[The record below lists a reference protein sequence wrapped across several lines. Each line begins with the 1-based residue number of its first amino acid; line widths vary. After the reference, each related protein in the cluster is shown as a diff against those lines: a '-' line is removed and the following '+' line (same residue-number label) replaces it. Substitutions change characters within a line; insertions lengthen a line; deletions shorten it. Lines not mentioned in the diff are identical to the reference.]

1 MFLMNKKPFPIRT
14 FFEMYTEEAFI
25 IKITQDLK
33 DRMLY
38 FWEEKDKDILKIIL
52 KNIYARYADR
62 YPIEQDNKKFI
73 DYFLITFSQFYTTF
87 INRLWNFFYQKK
99 QGQTFKSNAD
109 LLLDG
114 AESETISENGTSTS
128 PYNLNYSALSPDF
141 LSKQQFS
148 EKQSDISKSKNKS
161 SVLNT
166 MIRMGGI
173 RITGEIEMFVNSFYK
188 LFSQLNLDD
197 FVDNQLSFYIESKK
211 EKINFLIDAY
221 NKLIKQMDKLKIT
234 KK

>member
-14 FFEMYTEEAFI
+14 FSEMYTEEAFI

-52 KNIYARYADR
+52 KNIYARYTDR

-128 PYNLNYSALSPDF
+128 PYNLNYSALSSDF

>member
-14 FFEMYTEEAFI
+14 FSEMYTEEAFI

-99 QGQTFKSNAD
+99 QGKTFKSNAD

-128 PYNLNYSALSPDF
+128 PYNLNYSALSSDF